1 MKSKQ
6 IINIT
11 AVFIIAITVI
21 TAVFQLTRSVSA
33 ADETVEV
40 WLTLADESKLL
51 NQEAGLQF
59 QAGSGVAT
67 STITVDESQLYQQF
81 EGAGAAMTDSSAWL
95 IMDSLPEAERNA
107 LMADLFTDNGDG
119 INLNYVRVP
128 MGASDFALSSYT
140 YNDMPAG
147 QTDPTLV
154 NFSVAHDEAYI
165 IPALQQARGLNPQL
179 RLMGTPW
186 SAPAWMKDNEN
197 LNAGSL
203 QSQYYDAFANYHVK
217 FVEAY
222 AAHGL
227 PIDSLTPQNEPEHET
242 NSYPSMAMS
251 AEEQKV
257 FVRDHLGPAIENAG
271 LNTRLL
277 LLDHNW
283 DLANYPL
290 SILADANA
298 YAYVDGTA
306 FHCYAG
312 DVDAQTAVHNAY
324 PEKGV
329 WFTECSGGDWAT
341 DFADNMTWN
350 MQNLVIG
357 NFRNYGK
364 SLLLWNLALDE
375 NDGPQNGGCSN
386 CRGVVTINQTTD
398 AVDYNVKYYVLGHVT
413 KFVDPGAY
421 RIDSTAF
428 IEGGPEN
435 VAFHNPD
442 GSIVLIV
449 HATEATTFDV
459 AWQGQYI
466 NYSLPAQGTVTFKWD
481 GGSTPA
487 ADNVL
492 QEFEAEG
499 TYFDVWNATSSLSN
513 TARFGTYSLQ
523 MVGGVDPWHT
533 VAAELNNSPIDATG
547 FGEMCFWVLDTARS
561 DEGIAFKLVDDND
574 VSQEIWSSDLPT
586 PIRTVQNEWVQMCFD
601 VAAFTGVDLS
611 AIDHVEFTSYWDGPY
626 LYDHITYTIPEV
638 EIEKTVAGSS
648 NPVQPGDRVTYTV
661 SVMNEGTA
669 VAENVHITDTLPTYV
684 TGVDLDVTETI
695 SAGESVSYTIPATVA
710 LNAPWSS
717 TIINSAYYS
726 STDGSGSAS
735 ASFTVA
741 PLPLGML
748 QEFEEESSFFPV
760 WNVTATLSSVAY
772 GGLSSVQIEGEA
784 NYHTV
789 GVNLYNSPI
798 DATIYSQLC
807 FQVRDSGGG
816 GNTIELKLVDGTD
829 TNQAMW
835 SDAFGNPTTVTDEW
849 VEMCFDVDAYTGVD
863 LTDIAHVELTTYWGD
878 PYYFDNLRGTLPQL
892 TINKSVEA
900 AALPQPGDV
909 VTYTVEVSNE
919 GTAVAENVHITDT
932 LPVAVEGVDLDVTE
946 TISAGES
953 ISFIMPVTILA
964 DAWGTTI
971 TNTAYFNYTGGQG
984 SDEVVFTT
992 AFVGANVFQDFE
1004 LLPDVTYEAYNATVT
1019 ITDTVVHSGDKA
1031 MAMVGEDV
1039 WHRGGVYPYN
1049 GPRDLTDYNYICY
1062 WVYDAFEYVP
1072 NNTMSL
1078 ILEDQSG
1085 SRQESWSDAPEQ
1097 ADNPNPKT
1105 TQYTWVPMCFSL
1117 TAYDLVDLSQV
1128 ESIEFNTYWGGP
1140 YYFDEVTLTD
1150 APLSWNHVY
1159 LPVISK

>member
-1 MKSKQ
+1 MKRKQ

-11 AVFIIAITVI
+11 AVFIIAIGVI
-21 TAVFQLTRSVSA
+21 TAVFQMTRSVSVSA
-33 ADETVEV
+33 TDEPVEV

-59 QAGSGVAT
+59 QAGSGMAT
-67 STITVDESQLYQQF
+67 NIITIDETQLYQQF
-81 EGAGAAMTDSSAWL
+81 EGAGAAMTESSAWL
-95 IMDSLPEAERNA
+95 IMDNLPEAERNT
-107 LMADLFTDNGDG
+107 LMANLFTGNGDG
-119 INLNYVRVP
+119 IHLSYVRVP

-147 QTDPTLV
+147 QTDPTLA

-165 IPALQQARGLNPQL
+165 IPALQQARDLNPQL

-222 AAHGL
+222 ASYGL
-227 PIDSLTPQNEPEHET
+227 PIDSLTPQNEPEHES

-290 SILADANA
+290 SILADPDA
-298 YAYVDGTA
+298 YDYVDGTA
-306 FHCYAG
+306 FHGYGG
-312 DVDAQTAVHNAY
+312 DVGAQTAVHNAY

-329 WFTECSGGDWAT
+329 WFTECSGGGWAT

-350 MQNLVIG
+350 MHNLVIG

-375 NDGPQNGGCSN
+375 NDGPQNGGCGN
-386 CRGVVTINQTTD
+386 CRGVVTINQTTN
-398 AVDYNVKYYVLGHVT
+398 AVEYNVEYYVLGHVA

-481 GGSTPA
+481 GGSTPT

-492 QEFEAEG
+492 QEFETEG
-499 TYFDVWNATSSLSN
+499 TYYDVWHATSSLSN

-523 MVGGVDPWHT
+523 MVGTVDPWHT
-533 VAAELNNSPIDATG
+533 VAAELNNSPVDATG
-547 FGEMCFWVLDTARS
+547 FSEMCFWVLDTARS
-561 DEGIAFKLVDDND
+561 DEGIAFKLVDDHD
-574 VSQEIWSSDLPT
+574 VSQEIWSNDLPT

-601 VAAFTGVDLS
+601 VAAFTEVDLS

-626 LYDHITYTIPEV
+626 LYDHITYTIPEIT
-638 EIEKTVAGSS
+638 IEKTVTVR
-648 NPVQPGDRVTYTV
+648 NHPVQPGDVVTYTV
-661 SVMNEGTA
+661 EVSNAGTA
-669 VAENVHITDTLPTYV
+669 VAENLHITDTLPTYV
-684 TGVDLDVTETI
+684 TGANLDVTETI
-695 SAGESVSYTIPATVA
+695 SAGESVSYTIPASVA
-710 LNAPWSS
+710 LNTPW
-717 TIINSAYYS
+717 NS
-726 STDGSGSAS
+726 
-735 ASFTVA
+735 
-741 PLPLGML
+741 
-748 QEFEEESSFFPV
+748 
-760 WNVTATLSSVAY
+760 
-772 GGLSSVQIEGEA
+772 I
-784 NYHTV
+784 
-789 GVNLYNSPI
+789 
-798 DATIYSQLC
+798 
-807 FQVRDSGGG
+807 
-816 GNTIELKLVDGTD
+816 
-829 TNQAMW
+829 
-835 SDAFGNPTTVTDEW
+835 
-849 VEMCFDVDAYTGVD
+849 
-863 LTDIAHVELTTYWGD
+863 
-878 PYYFDNLRGTLPQL
+878 
-892 TINKSVEA
+892 
-900 AALPQPGDV
+900 
-909 VTYTVEVSNE
+909 
-919 GTAVAENVHITDT
+919 
-932 LPVAVEGVDLDVTE
+932 
-946 TISAGES
+946 
-953 ISFIMPVTILA
+953 
-964 DAWGTTI
+964 I
-971 TNTAYFNYTGGQG
+971 TNTAYFNHTSGQG
-984 SDEVVFTT
+984 SDEAVFTT
-992 AFVGANVFQDFE
+992 ALIAANVFQDFE
-1004 LLPDVTYEAYNATVT
+1004 LLPNVTYEAYNATVT
-1019 ITDTVVHSGDKA
+1019 ITDTVVHDGDKA
-1031 MAMVGEDV
+1031 MAMVGEDI

-1049 GPRDLTDYNYICY
+1049 GPRDLTGYNYICY
-1062 WVYDAFEYVP
+1062 WVYDAFENTP

-1078 ILEDQSG
+1078 IMVDQSG
-1085 SRQESWSDAPEQ
+1085 SRQESWSDSPEQ
-1097 ADNPNPKT
+1097 ADNPNPET

-1128 ESIEFNTYWGGP
+1128 ASLEFNTYWGGP

-1150 APLSWNHVY
+1150 VPLSGERVY
-1159 LPVISK
+1159 LPIISK